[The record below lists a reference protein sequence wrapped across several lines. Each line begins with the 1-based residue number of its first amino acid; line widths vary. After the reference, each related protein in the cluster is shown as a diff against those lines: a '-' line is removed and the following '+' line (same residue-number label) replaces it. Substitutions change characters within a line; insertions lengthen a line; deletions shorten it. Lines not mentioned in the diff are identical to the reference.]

1 MDKASAPGAGDF
13 EFESRADEIRM
24 AAWADAQISEPQGVE
39 LESPRR
45 RSQGLK
51 ECRAECSN
59 PKMKREVSEPP
70 WKNEERP

>member
-1 MDKASAPGAGDF
+1 MDTASAPGAGDS
-13 EFESRADEIRM
+13 ELETRADQIRM
-24 AAWADAQISEPQGVE
+24 AEWADAQISEPQGVE

-51 ECRAECSN
+51 ECHAECSN
-59 PKMKREVSEPP
+59 PKMKREVSETP